1 MAGGVEILFRGAR
14 LSKYAPGEFFGGI
27 TGLMETV
34 TRKALGSGLRWGK
47 LGTEDSPVSDWG
59 EGEEDEPRA
68 GSPEI

>member
-1 MAGGVEILFRGAR
+1 MPQVSFLGGT
-14 LSKYAPGEFFGGI
+14 

-59 EGEEDEPRA
+59 GEEEDEPRA
-68 GSPEI
+68 GNPEM

>member
-1 MAGGVEILFRGAR
+1 M
-14 LSKYAPGEFFGGI
+14 

-59 EGEEDEPRA
+59 GGEEDEPRA
-68 GSPEI
+68 GNPEI